1 MKGIPKISG
10 YYTKKK
16 NFNKTDFLPN
26 DNKKR
31 KIIKPPFKQG
41 LYSYKHTTYNYI
53 PKINNN
59 NFFSYESPN
68 YSIINIQ
75 KDKNNIININN
86 IYMPNEPANS
96 SLSFSSINLNKYKI
110 NNMRNN
116 FDKNEIKEIND
127 ASSIIKNTNLSM
139 NFNLSNHSINNNKNN
154 TNNIVNK
161 SIIYHDYFKDSHPY
175 EKESRRMII
184 EMTKLNLNKKKDI
197 RQIIKEN
204 NISLK
209 ILNQKFNEKD
219 DEKNY
224 NETNTNANNNTN
236 RELFGE
242 AKKQV
247 YLKNLDYYLSQNSTI
262 TTEVINNNSNK
273 IFNIENNIILNN
285 KNKKRINILNFLLT
299 PRVLNLIEDIDG
311 KQKYIFFVALDEI
324 FFSEGKESYI
334 FQWKNMEN
342 DETENEFNIKQIKKC
357 NENKIFKNRFCLK
370 VENQDLQEK
379 YNFEIETPSEE
390 ICNNYVMGINYLLCK

>member
-1 MKGIPKISG
+1 MKAKPKVSG
-10 YYTKKK
+10 YYTNNNKKK
-16 NFNKTDFLPN
+16 
-26 DNKKR
+26 R
-31 KIIKPPFKQG
+31 IIKPPFKQG
-41 LYSYKHTTYNYI
+41 LYSYKNTSYNYI

-86 IYMPNEPANS
+86 IYMPNEPGNS

-110 NNMRNN
+110 NNMPNN

-127 ASSIIKNTNLSM
+127 SNSIIKNTNLSM
-139 NFNLSNHSINNNKNN
+139 NFNLSNHSINNNNKSNPNN
-154 TNNIVNK
+154 TMNK
-161 SIIYHDYFKDSHPY
+161 SIIYHDYFKDSLPY

-184 EMTKLNLNKKKDI
+184 EFAKLNLNKKKDI
-197 RQIIKEN
+197 KQIIKEN

-209 ILNQKFNEKD
+209 ILNQKYAEKD
-219 DEKNY
+219 EEKDNDI
-224 NETNTNANNNTN
+224 NNNTNNNTN

-262 TTEVINNNSNK
+262 TTEVLNNKNK
-273 IFNIENNIILNN
+273 KFNIENNFLINN

-299 PRVLNLIEDIDG
+299 PRVLNLIEDSEN
-311 KQKYIFFVALDEI
+311 KKKFIFLIALDEI
-324 FFSEGKESYI
+324 FFSEGKESYL

-342 DETENEFNIKQIKKC
+342 NEIENQFNIKLIKNC
-357 NENKIFKNRFCLK
+357 IENKIFNNRFCLK
-370 VENQDLQEK
+370 VENQDSQQE
-379 YNFEIETPSEE
+379 YNYEIETPSNE
-390 ICNNYVMGINYLLCK
+390 ICNNYVTGINYLLCK

>member
-1 MKGIPKISG
+1 
-10 YYTKKK
+10 
-16 NFNKTDFLPN
+16 
-26 DNKKR
+26 
-31 KIIKPPFKQG
+31 
-41 LYSYKHTTYNYI
+41 
-53 PKINNN
+53 
-59 NFFSYESPN
+59 
-68 YSIINIQ
+68 
-75 KDKNNIININN
+75 
-86 IYMPNEPANS
+86 MPNEPANS

-110 NNMRNN
+110 NNMPNN

>member
-1 MKGIPKISG
+1 MKAKPKVSG
-10 YYTKKK
+10 YYTNNNKKK
-16 NFNKTDFLPN
+16 
-26 DNKKR
+26 R
-31 KIIKPPFKQG
+31 IIKPPFKQG
-41 LYSYKHTTYNYI
+41 LYSYKNTSYNYI

-59 NFFSYESPN
+59 NFFSYDTPN
-68 YSIINIQ
+68 YSIINIK

-110 NNMRNN
+110 NNMPNN

-127 ASSIIKNTNLSM
+127 SDSIIKNTNLSM
-139 NFNLSNHSINNNKNN
+139 NFNLSNHSINNNNKSNPNN
-154 TNNIVNK
+154 TMNK
-161 SIIYHDYFKDSHPY
+161 SIIYHDYFKDSLPY

-184 EMTKLNLNKKKDI
+184 EFAKLNLNKKKDI
-197 RQIIKEN
+197 KQIIKEN

-209 ILNQKFNEKD
+209 ILNQKYAEKD
-219 DEKNY
+219 EEKDNDI
-224 NETNTNANNNTN
+224 NNNTNNNTN

-262 TTEVINNNSNK
+262 TTEVLNNKNK
-273 IFNIENNIILNN
+273 KFNIENNFLINN

-299 PRVLNLIEDIDG
+299 PRVLNLIEDSEN
-311 KQKYIFFVALDEI
+311 KKKFIFLIALDEI
-324 FFSEGKESYI
+324 FFSEGKESYL

-342 DETENEFNIKQIKKC
+342 NEIENQFNIKLIKNC
-357 NENKIFKNRFCLK
+357 IENKIFNNRFCLK
-370 VENQDLQEK
+370 VENQDSQQE
-379 YNFEIETPSEE
+379 YNYEIETPSNE
-390 ICNNYVMGINYLLCK
+390 ICNNYVTGINYLLCK